1 MLGHWL
7 RTTWKK
13 VLHLDAGVDLEGA
26 IAGHCWLSTVLE
38 AGSFLKRGVSHT
50 TYSCHGPHQPP
61 DHSVLACPQSGYSAP
76 QNCLGFLDD
85 SLRCSLSMSV
95 YTLNFFSLKYVLCL
109 ECFSLRHSNDELS
122 HLLQVSAHLSPYQ
135 RVLLWLS
142 KRATPSQSLFPF
154 LALFFSIELTLYD
167 YKVVSV
173 FTTCLLWLE
182 YYWCQVK
189 KEQGHLLLY
198 PWCLH

>member
-61 DHSVLACPQSGYSAP
+61 DHSVLACPQRGYSAP

-135 RVLLWLS
+135 RVLL
-142 KRATPSQSLFPF
+142 
-154 LALFFSIELTLYD
+154 
-167 YKVVSV
+167 
-173 FTTCLLWLE
+173 
-182 YYWCQVK
+182 
-189 KEQGHLLLY
+189 
-198 PWCLH
+198 